1 MRPPTSV
8 GWIVVA
14 LFCLGCAIS
23 ACGGGASSA
32 ISTGGGELD
41 APAWGCAASDVIP
54 AGLDAASGDVPALG
68 APAASVAVLASQVV
82 RGPPA
87 PPLVLDLN
95 IPAYRLDV
103 FEAGV
108 PRRSYRV
115 AVGMRQFRTPV
126 GSFAIT
132 AIEWNPWWVPPSSPW
147 ASGERVTPPGPAN
160 PMGRVK
166 LAFRPFYFLH
176 GTPHEESL
184 GTAGSHG
191 CVRMSNADAVAL
203 ARIVQSVGSPAT
215 TESEIDSLIADTA
228 TTRRFSLSTPVP
240 LRVRYDLV
248 ELRRDSLWLYP
259 DIYRRSTKPLLDESL
274 AAIARAGRD
283 TTGVDRAALAAAARL
298 ARTRIM
304 ALAIDE
310 LRAPPLLR

>member
-1 MRPPTSV
+1 M
-8 GWIVVA
+8 
-14 LFCLGCAIS
+14 LFCLCFAFS
-23 ACGGGASSA
+23 SCGGGASSA
-32 ISTGGGELD
+32 LSMGRGELGAREWGCNAGGMVPSGSDAESGD
-41 APAWGCAASDVIP
+41 APP
-54 AGLDAASGDVPALG
+54 LG
-68 APAASVAVLASQVV
+68 APVGSDLALASHGV
-82 RGPPA
+82 RGQPD
-87 PPLVLDLN
+87 PPLTLDLN

-103 FEAGV
+103 LEEGK
-108 PRRSYRV
+108 PPRSYRV
-115 AVGMRQFRTPV
+115 AVGMRQFRTPT

-176 GTPHEESL
+176 GTPLEESL

-191 CVRMSNADAVAL
+191 CVRLSNADAIAL
-203 ARIVQSVGSPAT
+203 ARVVQSAGSPAT

-228 TTRRFSLSTPVP
+228 ATRRFSLSMPVP
-240 LRVRYDLV
+240 LLVRYDLV

-259 DIYRRSTKPLLDESL
+259 DIYRLSTKLLADEAL
-274 AAIARAGRD
+274 AAIAGAGHD
-283 TTGVDRAALAAAARL
+283 TTGFDRGALAAAARR
-298 ARTRIM
+298 ARTRIV

-310 LRAPPLLR
+310 LLASPLPR